1 MLSPIHSR
9 AMCEMCLAKDDIFFA
24 SIACSEQMHV
34 QMQATQPPA
43 DVRAWHVPGEGAG
56 PVSWHLLAYVQMSRP
71 YLHISACGAAEAAD
85 GRRRGW
91 DSRRS
96 CCWRGESSTKGETA
110 ADVWAEG
117 DPSNGI
123 SVQHSLEVDVSAC
136 AMQRQLKEEG
146 EAGTA
151 QAAAAGTETRAPKE
165 RLLRTFGQ
173 KRAKADPVSEQAPAL
188 APDVL
193 ALIAGKK

>member
-1 MLSPIHSR
+1 
-9 AMCEMCLAKDDIFFA
+9 MC
-24 SIACSEQMHV
+24 
-34 QMQATQPPA
+34 
-43 DVRAWHVPGEGAG
+43 
-56 PVSWHLLAYVQMSRP
+56 RP
-71 YLHISACGAAEAAD
+71 CLHISACSAAEAAE

-96 CCWRGESSTKGETA
+96 CCWCGESNTKGETA
-110 ADVWAEG
+110 ADVRAKE

-123 SVQHSLEVDVSAC
+123 SVQHSLEVDMSAC
-136 AMQRQLKEEG
+136 AMQRQLKEGG

-151 QAAAAGTETRAPKE
+151 EAAGTETQAPKQ

-173 KRAKADPVSEQAPAL
+173 KRAKADPVSEQAPSL